1 MKIDEFMTLIKKFS
15 NRPIPGRKFY
25 IYQGSRESIKKML
38 PSEMVKEID
47 LLQLLPNSNFP
58 DDNSIQRAVKS
69 ALKDNLQQSIKLL
82 TGRQILLIISAWIL
96 VRYRVPPSIFYQY
109 YLSDKTMVI
118 VVIER
123 TDFHENIPAYV
134 TLNNNIVLNF
144 FRDSLPEENKNNILQ
159 G

>member
-1 MKIDEFMTLIKKFS
+1 MKIDDLMTLIKKFS

-69 ALKDNLQQSIKLL
+69 TLKDNLQQSIKLL
-82 TGRQILLIISAWIL
+82 TGRQILVIINA
-96 VRYRVPPSIFYQY
+96 
-109 YLSDKTMVI
+109 
-118 VVIER
+118 
-123 TDFHENIPAYV
+123 
-134 TLNNNIVLNF
+134 
-144 FRDSLPEENKNNILQ
+144 
-159 G
+159 